1 MRSLRSSK
9 CLKTTVELTFTTQK
23 ANACSPWTACSVF
36 NWKYLFWVN
45 LVQKLKII
53 SLSWNFVPRLIQI
66 CRIPWWCSFFLFLTG
81 NTPLDRNLAPRDLF
95 EYTEFSDDVNFF
107 RFWPEI
113 PFCANFVQKIK
124 NCKFELK
131 FCTRLIS
138 ICKIMYKI
146 RGVYFLCFKPEKP
159 FLGKSGQKHQNCQ
172 FKLKFGTKTNLN
184 MRNSMMMFRFSV
196 FDHKHLSWANLV
208 QKFKIA
214 CSKWNLIQR
223 LIRICKIQWWCLFY
237 LF

>member
-1 MRSLRSSK
+1 MMMS
-9 CLKTTVELTFTTQK
+9 TFSGFDQ
-23 ANACSPWTACSVF
+23 
-36 NWKYLFWVN
+36 KYLF
-45 LVQKLKII
+45 VQILSKKL
-53 SLSWNFVPRLIQI
+53 
-66 CRIPWWCSFFLFLTG
+66 
-81 NTPLDRNLAPRDLF
+81 
-95 EYTEFSDDVNFF
+95 
-107 RFWPEI
+107 
-113 PFCANFVQKIK
+113 K

-214 CSKWNLIQR
+214 CSK
-223 LIRICKIQWWCLFY
+223 
-237 LF
+237 